1 MNLKCLYSLYILI
14 INMAT
19 NIMNALA
26 NAVSVVNAVA
36 NAVANATSNAS
47 ASANASADAPQ
58 SAASA
63 SATAPVP
70 VPAADTIIISI
81 EGNIGTGKSTLLA
94 TLKEKYAADP
104 SIHFM
109 AEPVD
114 VWDTIVD
121 GQGVTILEKYY
132 ANQKKYAF
140 SFQMMAYI
148 SRIAAIRAALK
159 KKYRIIILE
168 RSVYTD
174 SAVFAKMLF
183 HDQKIEDI
191 EYMIY
196 MKWVDEFI
204 SDLPPIKFIYV
215 QANPEVS
222 YERVLKSGRAG
233 ETIPLAYLQNC
244 HKYHEEWLL
253 VENTQPLLLLN
264 ANVDVKNEPG
274 TLDEW
279 LANIYQFIKV

>member
-1 MNLKCLYSLYILI
+1 
-14 INMAT
+14 MAN
-19 NIMNALA
+19 NIMNVLA

-36 NAVANATSNAS
+36 NAVANATS
-47 ASANASADAPQ
+47 
-58 SAASA
+58 A
-63 SATAPVP
+63 SATASAPADSP
-70 VPAADTIIISI
+70 VPAPAAAASADTIIISI
-81 EGNIGTGKSTLLA
+81 EGNIGTGKSTLLE
-94 TLKEKYAADP
+94 TLRGKYAADP

-132 ANQKKYAF
+132 ADQKKYAF

-159 KKYRIIILE
+159 KNYRIIILE

-222 YERVLKSGRAG
+222 YERVLKRGRAG

-253 VENTQPLLLLN
+253 IENKQPLLLLN
-264 ANVDVKNEPG
+264 ANVDTKNEPG
-274 TLDEW
+274 TLDDW
-279 LANIYQFIKV
+279 LSSIDQFIKVWV